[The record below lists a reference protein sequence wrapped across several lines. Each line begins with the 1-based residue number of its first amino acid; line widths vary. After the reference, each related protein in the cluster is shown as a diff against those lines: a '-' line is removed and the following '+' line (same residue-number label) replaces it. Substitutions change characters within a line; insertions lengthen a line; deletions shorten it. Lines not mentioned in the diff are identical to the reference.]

1 MNPISKHFFQVTE
14 ALTLADE
21 QCIQRVVDILKVVKA
36 AQGTVWLAGNGG
48 SSATASHAA
57 NDLTKMGK
65 VKALALSDFVPTV
78 TAYGN
83 DEGWDSMFAHALE
96 AHIGPKDAVIGI
108 SCSGNS
114 ANVIS
119 FLAMAKSRFRIGF
132 TGPGVNRL
140 TQMNLDVVIRG
151 MSDEITVIEDVHSMV
166 FHAIARSLMN
176 GAN

>member
-1 MNPISKHFFQVTE
+1 MNIISKHFSQVCE
-14 ALTLADE
+14 ALTLMQDTDV
-21 QCIQRVVDILKVVKA
+21 QRVVDILKVVKA
-36 AQGTVWLAGNGG
+36 AQGTVWIAGNGG
-48 SSATASHAA
+48 SAATASHAS

-65 VKALALSDFVPTV
+65 VKALAISDFVPTV

-83 DEGWDSMFAHALE
+83 DDGWDSMFAHALE

-114 ANVIS
+114 ANIIA

-132 TGPGVNRL
+132 TGPGVSRL
-140 TQMNLDVVIRG
+140 TQMNLDVIIRG
-151 MSDEITVIEDVHSMV
+151 MSDEITIIEDCHSIA

-176 GAN
+176 A